1 MTTPIEIDGAL
12 GEGGGQ
18 VLRSS
23 LGLSLIT
30 QRPFRISS
38 IRAKRRK
45 PGLLRQH
52 LTAVEAA
59 TAVGRATRSGAEPGS
74 QELFFEPGPV
84 RAGEYHFAVGTAGSA
99 TLVLQTVL
107 PALLLADGPSR
118 IVLEGG
124 THNPWAPPFDFL
136 ERVFLPLLERIGHSV
151 RARLVRSGFYPAGGG
166 RFEVEVTPGAA
177 LEPLVLLE
185 RGELLGREARAL
197 VANLRESIAEAEL
210 EVVRADLGWTENEA
224 RKVVVQGSKG
234 PGNVLLLEV
243 RFEQLTELF
252 ASFGEVQLPAKAVAQ
267 RVLKEF
273 RKYQKSSA
281 PVGRYL
287 ADQLLV
293 PLATVA
299 GGTFRMVEPTQH
311 TITNAQVV
319 EAFLDTP
326 IELKK
331 NDRQDW
337 LVTIHPWKGNTP

>member
-23 LGLSLIT
+23 LGLSLVT
-30 QRPFRISS
+30 GRSFRITS

-59 TAVGRATRSGAEPGS
+59 TAVGGATRRGAEPGS
-74 QELFFEPGPV
+74 QELFFEPGPI

-107 PALLLADGPSR
+107 PALLRADGPSR

-151 RARLVRSGFYPAGGG
+151 RARLVRPGFYPAGGG
-166 RFEVEVTPGAA
+166 RFEVEVTPGAG

-185 RGELLGREARAL
+185 RGEPVGREARAL
-197 VANLRESIAEAEL
+197 VANLHEGIAETEL
-210 EVVRADLGWTENEA
+210 NAVRKHLGWTESETL
-224 RKVVVQGSKG
+224 KVLVEGSNG
-234 PGNVLLLEV
+234 PGNVLLLEM

-267 RVLKEF
+267 RAFKEL

-293 PLATVA
+293 PLAIAA
-299 GGTFRMVEPTQH
+299 GGTFRTVEPTQH
-311 TITNAQVV
+311 TTTNAQVV
-319 EAFLDTP
+319 GAFLDTP
-326 IELKK
+326 IEMTK

-337 LVTIHPWKGNTP
+337 LVTIHPWKGKTP